1 MLKVKKNEVWRL
13 GRHRLMCGD
22 STDVNDI
29 ERLMDGKTADMLF
42 TDPPY
47 GISFQSNQRTKS
59 EKFQVIQNDDVI
71 LPFIEFIPKFC
82 NGFVFVFTTWRVLH
96 LWIPEFTK
104 HLDITNMII
113 WYKARGGMGDLKH
126 TFSTDYEVALVAN
139 QGKEI
144 VGKRTGSV
152 WKHTPDEAGQYI
164 YPTQKPKSL
173 ARQAILQTTNEG
185 DLILDLFGGSGTT
198 LIASEQTK
206 RTCYMMELDEKY
218 CEGIINRWELF
229 TKQKAIREEA

>member
-1 MLKVKKNEVWRL
+1 MESLA
-13 GRHRLMCGD
+13 LM
-22 STDVNDI
+22 
-29 ERLMDGKTADMLF
+29 
-42 TDPPY
+42 
-47 GISFQSNQRTKS
+47 
-59 EKFQVIQNDDVI
+59 
-71 LPFIEFIPKFC
+71 
-82 NGFVFVFTTWRVLH
+82 
-96 LWIPEFTK
+96 IPEFTK

-113 WYKARGGMGDLKH
+113 WHKARGGMGDLKH

-164 YPTQKPKSL
+164 HPTQKPKSL

>member
-42 TDPPY
+42 TDPP
-47 GISFQSNQRTKS
+47 
-59 EKFQVIQNDDVI
+59 
-71 LPFIEFIPKFC
+71 
-82 NGFVFVFTTWRVLH
+82 WRVLH

-113 WYKARGGMGDLKH
+113 WHKARGGMGDLKH

-164 YPTQKPKSL
+164 HPTQKPKSL
-173 ARQAILQTTNEG
+173 ARQAILQTTHEG

-198 LIASEQTK
+198 LIALEQTK